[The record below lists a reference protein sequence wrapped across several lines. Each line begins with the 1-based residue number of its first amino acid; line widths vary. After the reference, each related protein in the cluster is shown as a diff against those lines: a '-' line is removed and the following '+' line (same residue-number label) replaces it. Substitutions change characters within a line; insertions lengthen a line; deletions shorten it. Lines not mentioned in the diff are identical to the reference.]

1 MKAAAALV
9 AAAVFKA
16 RSDHKGETMVQEFL
30 VLVLVPAALIAAAGW
45 DIASFTIPNF
55 LQAVLLAGFA
65 VFVIATGMPLSAL
78 GWHFVAAAI
87 GLAIGFA
94 LFAAGLVGG
103 GDAKLFAC
111 VALWF
116 GFPDLFSYAGG
127 ALTLLLI
134 GFRHLPLPQFLAA
147 QTWLARLH
155 DHKSGVPYGVALASG
170 AFAVL
175 PYTDVFRAGLAG

>member
-1 MKAAAALV
+1 
-9 AAAVFKA
+9 
-16 RSDHKGETMVQEFL
+16 MVQEFL
-30 VLVLVPAALIAAAGW
+30 ILVLVPAVLIAAAGW
-45 DIASFTIPNF
+45 DLASFTIPNF
-55 LQAVLLAGFA
+55 LQGVLLAGFA
-65 VFVIATGMPLSAL
+65 IFAVFTKMPFATL

-87 GLAIGFA
+87 GLALGFL
-94 LFAAGLVGG
+94 LFARDLVGG

-116 GFPDLFSYAGG
+116 GIPDIFSYAVIASVFGG
-127 ALTLLLI
+127 ALTLILLA
-134 GFRHLPLPQFLAA
+134 FRRLPLPQVLAA
-147 QTWLARLH
+147 QAWLSRLH

>member
-1 MKAAAALV
+1 MIP
-9 AAAVFKA
+9 
-16 RSDHKGETMVQEFL
+16 EFV
-30 VLVLVPAALIAAAGW
+30 VLVLVPAVLIAAAGW

-65 VFVIATGMPLSAL
+65 IFAVFTRMPMATL
-78 GWHFVAAAI
+78 GWHLAAALI
-87 GLAIGFA
+87 GLCVGFL
-94 LFAAGLVGG
+94 LFARGLVGG

-116 GFPDLFSYAGG
+116 GFPDILSYAVIASVFGG
-127 ALTLLLI
+127 VLTLLLLV
-134 GFRHLPLPQFLAA
+134 FRRLPLPQLLARQA
-147 QTWLARLH
+147 WLSRLH

>member
-1 MKAAAALV
+1 MIA
-9 AAAVFKA
+9 
-16 RSDHKGETMVQEFL
+16 EFV
-30 VLVLVPAALIAAAGW
+30 VLVLLPAVLIAAAAW

-65 VFVIATGMPLSAL
+65 AFALFTRMPMPAL
-78 GWHFVAAAI
+78 GWHLLAALI

-94 LFAAGLVGG
+94 LFARGLIGG

-116 GFPDLFSYAGG
+116 GFPDMLSYAVMASVLGG
-127 ALTLLLI
+127 VLTLVLI
-134 GFRHLPLPQFLAA
+134 GFRHLPLPQFLARQA
-147 QTWLARLH
+147 WLSRLH
-155 DHKSGVPYGVALASG
+155 DPKSGVPYGVALASG
-170 AFAVL
+170 AFAIL

>member
-1 MKAAAALV
+1 V
-9 AAAVFKA
+9 I
-16 RSDHKGETMVQEFL
+16 QEFL
-30 VLVLVPAALIAAAGW
+30 VLVLVPAVLIAAAGW
-45 DIASFTIPNF
+45 DLASFTIPNF

-65 VFVIATGMPLSAL
+65 VFAVASGMPLAAL
-78 GWHFVAAAI
+78 GWHLLGAFI

-94 LFAAGLVGG
+94 LFAFGFVGG

-116 GFPDLFSYAGG
+116 GLPDLIDYAMIASVFGG
-127 ALTLLLI
+127 VLTLAML
-134 GFRHLPLPQFLAA
+134 GFRQLPLPRMLTGQG
-147 QTWLARLH
+147 WLMRLH
-155 DHKSGVPYGVALASG
+155 DQKAGIPYGVALASG

>member
-1 MKAAAALV
+1 MIP
-9 AAAVFKA
+9 
-16 RSDHKGETMVQEFL
+16 EFV
-30 VLVLVPAALIAAAGW
+30 VLVLVPAVLIAAAGW

-55 LQAVLLAGFA
+55 LQAILLAAFVMFA
-65 VFVIATGMPLSAL
+65 VVTKMPLAAL
-78 GWHFVAAAI
+78 GWHLTAAAI

-94 LFAAGLVGG
+94 LFATRLVGG

-116 GFPDLFSYAGG
+116 GFPDIFIYAVIASVFGG
-127 ALTLLLI
+127 ALTLLLLA
-134 GFRHLPLPQFLAA
+134 FRWIPLPQFLASKE
-147 QTWLARLH
+147 WLARLH
-155 DHKSGVPYGVALASG
+155 DHRSGVPYGVALASG